1 MKKLPF
7 VLLVSAL
14 VAMAACDNGGT
25 PGGKTDTDFDR
36 TKMLENFAQQLIRP
50 AYADLLNKATA
61 LQTSVAAFSTE
72 PTAARL
78 EQVRGAWLA
87 AAQAW
92 QYANAYNF
100 GPAGEDGLR
109 KGLVEEVSTFP
120 VSEEK
125 VEGAIAAGQWNF
137 NDFNRDA
144 RGLYTVEY
152 LVFGKNN
159 GSTEQVAAGF
169 LAQPTRLQ
177 YLVALCEDV
186 KNRVAAVE
194 SGWQTYSAN
203 FVADAGTS
211 AGSSTSQVYN
221 QFVQS
226 FEAIKNFKVGL
237 PLGKRPGQTSAL
249 PEKVEAYYSS
259 QSLHL
264 IENHLIA
271 LENIW
276 HGRSREGVDGIGFR
290 EYLDDVTGGPE
301 LIAQTEAQLAS
312 IKTALAAL
320 PKNQPLSDQILS
332 NPAAVETLYTELQ
345 KHTRFFKSDMS
356 SLLGI
361 AITFSSGDGD

>member
-1 MKKLPF
+1 MKKTLFTLFFAAAF
-7 VLLVSAL
+7 VLHS
-14 VAMAACDNGGT
+14 CDNGGT
-25 PGGKTDTDFDR
+25 SGGKTDTDFDR
-36 TKMLENFAQQLIRP
+36 SAMLGNLAQNLIRP

-61 LQTSVAAFSTE
+61 LQTSVAAFSAE

-78 EQVRGAWLA
+78 EQVRTTWLA
-87 AAQAW
+87 TAQTW

-109 KGLVEEVSTFP
+109 KGLVEEVGTFP

-125 VEGAIAAGQWNF
+125 VENSVATGQWNL

-152 LVFGKNN
+152 LIFGKNS
-159 GSTEQVAAGF
+159 GSAEQVVAGF

-177 YLVALCEDV
+177 YLAALCEDV
-186 KNRVAAVE
+186 QNRVAAVE
-194 SGWQTYSAN
+194 SGWLAYSAS
-203 FVADAGTS
+203 FIADAGTS
-211 AGSSTSQVYN
+211 AGSSTSQLYN

-226 FEAIKNFKVGL
+226 FEAVKNFKVGL

-249 PEKVEAYYSS
+249 PEKVEALYSN
-259 QSLHL
+259 QSIQLL
-264 IENHLIA
+264 ENHLTA

-276 HGRSREGVDGIGFR
+276 RGRSREGMDGIGFR
-290 EYLDDVTGGPE
+290 EYLDDVTGGPQ
-301 LIAQTEAQLAS
+301 LIAQTEAQLTS

-320 PKNQPLSDQILS
+320 PKNQRLADQILS
-332 NPAAVETLYTELQ
+332 NPAAVDALYTELQ

>member
-1 MKKLPF
+1 MKKLLSLTF
-7 VLLVSAL
+7 LVVLLL
-14 VAMAACDNGGT
+14 TACDNGSGN
-25 PGGKTDTDFDR
+25 GGKTDPDFDR
-36 TKMLENFAQQLIRP
+36 SKMLENLSQNLIRP
-50 AYADLLNKATA
+50 AYADLRNKLTA
-61 LQTSVAAFSTE
+61 LQTAVALLPDE

-78 EQVRGAWLA
+78 EQVRTAWLA
-87 AAQAW
+87 AAQTW
-92 QYANAYNF
+92 QFANAYNF

-109 KGLVEEVSTFP
+109 KGLVEEVGTFP

-125 VEGAIAAGQWNF
+125 VEAAVAAGQWNL

-152 LVFGKNN
+152 LVFGQNS
-159 GSTEQVAAGF
+159 GSAEQVVGAF
-169 LAQPTRLQ
+169 LAQPKRME
-177 YLVALCEDV
+177 YLVALCADV
-186 KNRVAAVE
+186 RNRVIAVE
-194 SGWQTYSAN
+194 SGWQTYSAS

-237 PLGKRPGQTSAL
+237 PLGKRPGQTSVL
-249 PEKVEAYYSS
+249 PEKVEALYSG
-259 QSLHL
+259 QSLQL
-264 IENHLIA
+264 IENHFTA

-276 HGRSREGVDGIGFR
+276 LGRSREGVDGIGFR
-290 EYLDDVTGGPE
+290 EYLEDVTGGPE
-301 LIAQTEAQLAS
+301 LIAQTEAQLAN
-312 IKTALAAL
+312 IKIALAAL
-320 PKNQPLSDQILS
+320 PKSQPFSTQITD
-332 NPAAVETLYTELQ
+332 NTAAVEAFHTELQ